1 VTAAAHGR
9 RAAVVGLGAA
19 AALTLTSLPGAVLP
33 AFAGHHPGPS
43 AGAVAAG
50 KAAVAHREHQVA
62 HAAERLAA
70 ARQRMQHL
78 ADTAEV
84 AVEAFDA
91 ARVRQRAAGQ
101 AVSASRLVLHA
112 AGQRVA
118 DAMARVG
125 RFGAAAYMSGGMSSV
140 DAMLTADGPESLL
153 YRVGTLEVISRSQQ
167 NATQELDA
175 ARVYQ
180 LSVERQ
186 AQAVLARARQA
197 AQVADTARSAAQ
209 GAVHRQV
216 TVLST
221 VRAQRRQLTA
231 LLTQAR
237 RHASALER
245 ARLAAIARARAQAAA
260 RAVAR
265 AAQRT
270 ISGQPLPGGA
280 TGDVSGTVSAAT
292 GQQAVRYAES
302 QIGKP
307 YQWGAAGP
315 DSYDCSGLVMWAYA
329 HAGVTLDHWTGFQ
342 WQEGA
347 RVATSA
353 LRPGDL
359 VFFATNTNDPNT
371 IHHVGMVI
379 GNGEMVEA
387 PHTGANVRISSIWR
401 PDLIGA
407 VRPYNR

>member
-1 VTAAAHGR
+1 VAGF
-9 RAAVVGLGAA
+9 
-19 AALTLTSLPGAVLP
+19 GAVLGLMVSALPGVTP
-33 AFAGHHPGPS
+33 AALAAHHPGPS
-43 AGAVAAG
+43 VRAVAAG

-62 HAAERLAA
+62 HAAARLAA
-70 ARQRMQHL
+70 AKLHMQRL
-78 ADTAEV
+78 ADSAEV
-84 AVEAFDA
+84 AVEAYDA
-91 ARVRQRAAGQ
+91 ARVRQQAAGQ
-101 AVSASRLVLHA
+101 AVAAARLVLRT

-118 DAMARVG
+118 HAKARVG
-125 RFGAAAYMSGGMSSV
+125 RFGAAAYMSGGMSTV
-140 DAMLTADGPESLL
+140 DAMLTADGPQSML

-167 NATQELDA
+167 DATQELDA

-186 AQAVLARARQA
+186 AQIVLARARHA
-197 AQVADTARSAAQ
+197 ASAADTARAAAQ
-209 GAVHRQV
+209 QAVHRQV
-216 TVLST
+216 TVLGT
-221 VRAQRRQLTA
+221 VRAQRQHLTA

-245 ARLAAIARARAQAAA
+245 ARLAAIARARAAAAA
-260 RAVAR
+260 RAAAR
-265 AAQRT
+265 AARRV
-270 ISGQPLPGGA
+270 ISHQPVSTGA
-280 TGDVSGTVSAAT
+280 TRDVPGTVSAAT
-292 GQQAVRYAES
+292 GQQAVNEAES

-329 HAGVTLDHWTGFQ
+329 HVGVTLDHWTGYQ

-347 RVATSA
+347 HVATSA

-371 IHHVGMVI
+371 IHHVGMFI

-387 PHTGANVRISSIWR
+387 PHTGANVAISSIWR

-407 VRPYNR
+407 VRPYDR